1 VPPQVELVVARR
13 DHLDALEAG
22 PDALGEA
29 LGGAAVID
37 GWTIYPDVLRK
48 SLAAVD
54 PPDGDPWGTH
64 LFLLAEARTLVG
76 WGGFKGAPR
85 EGVAEIG
92 YEVAPAVE
100 GRGIAT
106 AAAAALVAKAR
117 AAGVTSV
124 IAHTLPE
131 RNASCRVLEK
141 NGFVL
146 DDEDAREGGTPVW
159 RWRLGLPG

>member
-1 VPPQVELVVARR
+1 VPRIELVVARR
-13 DHLDALEAG
+13 DHLAALEAG
-22 PDALGEA
+22 PGALGEA
-29 LGGAAVID
+29 LGGAVVID

-54 PPDGDPWGTH
+54 PPDGNHWGTH
-64 LFLLAEARTLVG
+64 LFLLAEPRTLVG

-92 YEVAPAVE
+92 YEIAPAVE

-106 AAAAALVAKAR
+106 AAAATMVARAR
-117 AAGVTSV
+117 AAGVSAV

-141 NGFVL
+141 NGFAL
-146 DDEDAREGGTPVW
+146 DDENATEGGQAVW
-159 RWRLGLPG
+159 RWRLELAG